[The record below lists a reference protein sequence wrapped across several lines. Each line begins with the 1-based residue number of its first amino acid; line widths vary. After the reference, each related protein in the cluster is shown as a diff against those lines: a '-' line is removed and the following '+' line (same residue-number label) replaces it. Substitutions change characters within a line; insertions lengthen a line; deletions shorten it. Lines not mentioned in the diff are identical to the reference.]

1 MTITIDAL
9 LTICASFTCVCV
21 AAGWLIKIIRAAK
34 KPVDTVNQKL
44 NNDDQRL
51 KTLEEDYEYLKEAV
65 GLLMRCD
72 MVVLA
77 HLRTNNAT
85 GRMIAMENE
94 INAFLTDI

>member
-9 LTICASFTCVCV
+9 LTICASFTCICV
-21 AAGWLIKIIRAAK
+21 AAGWLIKVILAIK
-34 KPVDTVNQKL
+34 KPADTVKEKL
-44 NNDDQRL
+44 NNDNERL
-51 KTLEEDYEYLKEAV
+51 KQLEEDYEYIKEAV

-85 GRMIAMENE
+85 GRMVAMENE